1 MYYLWGRSSKK
12 RKYLDRHIL
21 RQISYGNQ
29 FLLEDKK
36 VTAEYIAKNPV
47 AGRMVKYMSAE
58 KYMFTGGNEVSYY
71 PMGEDV
77 FEDIF
82 TNLEKAENNKQYL

>member
-1 MYYLWGRSSKK
+1 
-12 RKYLDRHIL
+12 
-21 RQISYGNQ
+21 
-29 FLLEDKK
+29 
-36 VTAEYIAKNPV
+36 
-47 AGRMVKYMSAE
+47 MSAE

-82 TNLEKAENNKQYL
+82 ADLEKAEKFILLISLLLLREQSGINCMRYCLER